1 MKNIITIE
9 EAINKSRRLRSN
21 NKTIVLVGGCFDVI
35 HLGHVEFLKK
45 AKEKADYLFVLLEN
59 DEKIK
64 KIKGPN
70 RPINTQEDRAKVLSA
85 IRFVDIIIML
95 PPFWTNEQY
104 DDIIEQLCP
113 TLIATTSGDPYRAHK
128 ERQAKKTGSILVDV
142 IEQVDNKSTSAIAKL
157 LEKDL

>member
-1 MKNIITIE
+1 MNSILKVS
-9 EAINKSRRLRSN
+9 EAIEFSN
-21 NKTIVLVGGCFDVI
+21 ELKKKGKRVVLVGGCFDVI

-70 RPINTQEDRAKVLSA
+70 RPINTQEDRAKVLGA